1 MSSKRVR
8 ILKRRKTRYIHDVK
22 MSIKR
27 KELLCGFDVV
37 FTPGYIKGRKV
48 HVFEKSIFQ

>member
-8 ILKRRKTRYIHDVK
+8 ILKRRKTRYIHAVK

-27 KELLCGFDVV
+27 KELSYEFDAV
-37 FTPGYIKGRKV
+37 FTLAYIKGRKA
-48 HVFEKSIFQ
+48 HVFW